1 MKKFFLLCLSALL
14 FFHVSA
20 QNKILFDNKK
30 AETAGNADWIP
41 DADVF
46 NLCYNT
52 NPSAGCGNEANAQI
66 TPTPAQSG
74 ITASTAETYWKG
86 GLSAFAID
94 CVRKGLTVQSLPYNG
109 QITYNNTANAQDLS
123 NYKVYVVCEPN
134 ILFTAAEK
142 TAILNWVYAGGGL
155 LMIADH
161 NVSDRNNDGQ
171 DSPHIWNN
179 LMSAN
184 PFGITFDYANFS
196 QTTTNVLTTANPIT
210 KGTQGTVTSMK
221 FSNGTSMTLS
231 TTANSTVKGAVY
243 KTGVSQGASGA
254 MVAYARYGNGRVVA
268 IGDSS
273 PADDGTGDT
282 NDVLY
287 NGYTGEVSGNH
298 KKLLLNSLLWLSG
311 AASGVVGSGAAEM
324 QDNFVSPLTSTG
336 DVQLYP
342 NPADDAVT
350 FSTSGTAVQQVQ
362 VFDME
367 GKLWLEQQP
376 NADTFD
382 LPTTSLP
389 AGFYLVRYSV
399 GSDWQSRKLVVQ
411 H

>member
-1 MKKFFLLCLSALL
+1 MKKYFLLCLSALL
-14 FFHVSA
+14 IFDLAA

-52 NPSAGCGNEANAQI
+52 NPTTGCGNEANAQI

-86 GLSAFAID
+86 GLSAFAVD
-94 CVRKGLTVQSLPYNG
+94 CVRKGLTVNTLPYNG
-109 QITYNNTANAQDLS
+109 QITYNNTSNAQDLS
-123 NYKVYVVCEPN
+123 NYKIYVVCEPN
-134 ILFTAAEK
+134 IVYTTAEK
-142 TAILNWVYAGGGL
+142 TAILNWVSAGGGL

-171 DSPHIWNN
+171 DSPHIWNS
-179 LMSAN
+179 LMSGN

-196 QTTTNVLTTANPIT
+196 QTTTNVLTATNPIT
-210 KGTQGTVTSMK
+210 RGTQGSVTSMK

-231 TTANSTVKGAVY
+231 PTANSTVRGAVY
-243 KTGVSQGASGA
+243 KTGVSQGNTGV

-273 PADDGTGDT
+273 PVDDGTGDT

-287 NGYTGEVSGNH
+287 NGYSGEVSGNH
-298 KKLLLNSLLWLSG
+298 KKLLLNSILWLSG
-311 AASGVVGSGAAEM
+311 AAPGVAGSGALE
-324 QDNFVSPLTSTG
+324 VPESGTTSLSNY
-336 DVQLYP
+336 DVLMYP
-342 NPADDAVT
+342 NPADESAVI
-350 FSTSGTAVQQVQ
+350 SANGLIQQVQ
-362 VFDME
+362 VLDIQ
-367 GKLWLEQQP
+367 GKAWLTIQP
-376 NADTFD
+376 NAETVEI
-382 LPTTSLP
+382 LTAQMPNGL
-389 AGFYLVRYSV
+389 YLVRYAV
-399 GSDWQSRKLVVQ
+399 GQEWKTEKLLVQ